1 MTLVD
6 LLIWV
11 AVLVIVIVVLWFLFN
26 QVSLPEPIR
35 QIVLIVGVVAVAV
48 IAIIFLLNLR
58 GGHWQIS
65 ALSDPQA
72 SIASSADSASYA
84 SAAQS

>member
-11 AVLVIVIVVLWFLFN
+11 AVLVVVVVVLWFLFN

-48 IAIIFLLNLR
+48 IAILFLLSLR
-58 GGHWQIS
+58 GGHFAIS
-65 ALSDPQA
+65 AEPSQLRVGDLFLPG
-72 SIASSADSASYA
+72 DKR
-84 SAAQS
+84 